1 MIMKTKL
8 ALSAALLAVTASL
21 RAAPLTATA
30 AVHTQ
35 PSEASPAFTYLK
47 AGTDPVA
54 APGSVATTPAGWLA
68 VEMPGPF
75 EGFVLNKDIQKS
87 LDVRAGAQIHTAPK
101 TTAPVLATMEAADK
115 ATITG
120 LEGRWTRISLEK
132 NLVGYIAIGAAAGYV
147 APAPAPVAKPA
158 PAPMSPAPVAPVAYG
173 SAAAGQPAPVVN
185 LGDGGSSALPRL
197 FQGRFVSTRSPFH
210 PRRPYDW
217 ALNDEAGVRYAY
229 VDISKLLLTEQIEK
243 YIDHT
248 VVVYGAAKATA
259 DGKDIVIA
267 VESLQLR

>member
-8 ALSAALLAVTASL
+8 ALSAALLAATATL

-35 PSEASPAFTYLK
+35 PSESSPAFTYLK
-47 AGTDPVA
+47 AGTDPVPA
-54 APGSVATTPAGWLA
+54 ANSIATTPAGWMA
-68 VEMPGPF
+68 VELPGPF
-75 EGFVLNKDIQKS
+75 EGYVLNKDMLKS
-87 LDVRAGAQIHTAPK
+87 LDVRVGAQIHTAPK
-101 TTAPVLATMEAADK
+101 ANSPVLATMEAADK

-120 LEGRWTRISLEK
+120 LEGKWTQIKLEK
-132 NLVGYIAIGAAAGYV
+132 TITGYIAIASVPSAV
-147 APAPAPVAKPA
+147 PAPVAKQSA
-158 PAPMSPAPVAPVAYG
+158 PAPVSPAPVAPVAYG
-173 SAAAGQPAPVVN
+173 AATAGQAAPVVN

-197 FQGRFVSTRSPFH
+197 FQGRFVSTRSAFR

-217 ALNDEAGVRYAY
+217 ALNDDAGVRYAY
-229 VDISKLLLTEQIEK
+229 LDISKLLLTEQIEK

-259 DGKDIVIA
+259 DGKDIVII